1 MFAYSIESN
10 TPVQDTI
17 FWSQEALSA
26 VAPGLLTPF
35 SFSVLAEIARRSWYN
50 YYDRLGFEPHPGRH
64 VLRQHNGRAYLNLS
78 SSAQIEAERAGV
90 EPLAFWLNDQLTPLV
105 VKPKSGLLAAF
116 KTGRNQKRI
125 STLLSELSTALV
137 QIEQRARTWHAKT
150 QELRWSQAEI
160 LQVMEEIERVGADSL
175 MTFLAARHNIML
187 LYNRAYQLLR
197 AESHNAASWEQTK
210 SALGQAHTLHEL
222 DIAGQIAEMG
232 VALRSAPTAE
242 PALATMSQT
251 APWAEWRQAL
261 PEGALKSALTT
272 FFAQYGHRCAL
283 EGELALP
290 RWLEAPT
297 SVIQA
302 LQAAATGNVTT
313 PQAVE
318 AQPLPSSLQK
328 QFAQWQQEA
337 AALHALQSRAL
348 HAFSYIQAGTR
359 TWALA
364 AAKEAM
370 SDGRLTSPEE
380 VFYFELEEIKQM
392 MTGEWNVSS
401 TAEIQAT
408 TAERKAQ
415 YQAWGDAAT
424 SPLLVG
430 NAAAMSVH
438 TRSSTPDMPSVISLN
453 PTRTVSAPE
462 IIEPP
467 RFIHV
472 EQLSTGDAIFLQVA
486 NGFIVDTETAL
497 DPIMV
502 AAQHYGRQIFN
513 TS

>member
-1 MFAYSIESN
+1 
-10 TPVQDTI
+10 
-17 FWSQEALSA
+17 
-26 VAPGLLTPF
+26 
-35 SFSVLAEIARRSWYN
+35 
-50 YYDRLGFEPHPGRH
+50 
-64 VLRQHNGRAYLNLS
+64 
-78 SSAQIEAERAGV
+78 
-90 EPLAFWLNDQLTPLV
+90 
-105 VKPKSGLLAAF
+105 
-116 KTGRNQKRI
+116 
-125 STLLSELSTALV
+125 
-137 QIEQRARTWHAKT
+137 
-150 QELRWSQAEI
+150 
-160 LQVMEEIERVGADSL
+160 
-175 MTFLAARHNIML
+175 
-187 LYNRAYQLLR
+187 
-197 AESHNAASWEQTK
+197 
-210 SALGQAHTLHEL
+210 
-222 DIAGQIAEMG
+222 
-232 VALRSAPTAE
+232 
-242 PALATMSQT
+242 
-251 APWAEWRQAL
+251 
-261 PEGALKSALTT
+261 
-272 FFAQYGHRCAL
+272 
-283 EGELALP
+283 
-290 RWLEAPT
+290 
-297 SVIQA
+297 
-302 LQAAATGNVTT
+302 
-313 PQAVE
+313 
-318 AQPLPSSLQK
+318 
-328 QFAQWQQEA
+328 